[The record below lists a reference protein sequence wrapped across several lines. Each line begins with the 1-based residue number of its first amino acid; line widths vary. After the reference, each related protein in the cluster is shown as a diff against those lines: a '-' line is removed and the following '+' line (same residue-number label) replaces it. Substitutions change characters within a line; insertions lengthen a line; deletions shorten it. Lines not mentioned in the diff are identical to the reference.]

1 LREGANT
8 SGAGCRSI
16 NWKAKALLQRCL
28 SRCPLGLQVNYLL
41 QRYVQRSL
49 PIDERAMREVAE
61 LAAAHL
67 EALRDHLPKPP
78 QQAVC
83 VEIGAGTDLA
93 LPLLLYSQGVNRQ
106 ITIDIAVLA
115 RRVLVNSAIASLRS
129 LDLPLRRPPAAMI
142 GRCENLRGALRAH
155 YGIDYLAPRDARH
168 TGLPSNSIDFIHSTS
183 TMEHIPPADLRLI
196 LGECRRLLA
205 PAGLVSLYIDYRD
218 HYSYADRGISVY
230 NFLQYSDAAWSRFNS
245 SLQYQNRL
253 RHPDYLELA
262 GKCGFRILSERRVA
276 PSDTDRR
283 LLGRLELDARF
294 RRYDCED
301 LAVQGAHLVM
311 AAKPGC

>member
-1 LREGANT
+1 LCRALRE
-8 SGAGCRSI
+8 R
-16 NWKAKALLQRCL
+16 
-28 SRCPLGLQVNYLL
+28 
-41 QRYVQRSL
+41 
-49 PIDERAMREVAE
+49 
-61 LAAAHL
+61 
-67 EALRDHLPKPP
+67 
-78 QQAVC
+78 
-83 VEIGAGTDLA
+83 
-93 LPLLLYSQGVNRQ
+93 
-106 ITIDIAVLA
+106 
-115 RRVLVNSAIASLRS
+115 
-129 LDLPLRRPPAAMI
+129 
-142 GRCENLRGALRAH
+142 
-155 YGIDYLAPRDARH
+155 YGIDYLAPRDARR
-168 TGLPSNSIDFIHSTS
+168 TGLPAQSIDLIHSTN

-262 GKCGFRILSERRVA
+262 GQCGFRILSERRVA

-283 LLGRLELDARF
+283 LLRRLELDARF